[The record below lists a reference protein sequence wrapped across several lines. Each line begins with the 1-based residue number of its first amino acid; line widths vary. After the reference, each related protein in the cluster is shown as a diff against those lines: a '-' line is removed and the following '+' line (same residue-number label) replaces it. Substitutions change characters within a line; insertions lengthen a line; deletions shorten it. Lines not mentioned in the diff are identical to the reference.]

1 MCDSVRLLFFSSSSC
16 TTSDQVIRENPASR
30 GTETHRQ
37 RFLSVRPGGWCRTPV
52 NSSGTRVIRVLQT
65 AAQWVTRPV
74 NRSPPP
80 IRLFSRRRKAS
91 GEHVG

>member
-1 MCDSVRLLFFSSSSC
+1 MII
-16 TTSDQVIRENPASR
+16 IREDPASR
-30 GTETHRQ
+30 RAGAPKHRQ

-52 NSSGTRVIRVLQT
+52 NSSGTGVIRVCTLYSPADR
-65 AAQWVTRPV
+65 AAQGAIPPGQPP
-74 NRSPPP
+74 PPP